1 MNCKPCLRYVGTTI
15 AEAESLAYHCV
26 MNYYVVEKTEYIK
39 NKDLYKGVSCM
50 HIKTRVFPIVLM
62 RYLMFW
68 FLIKQGW
75 KLQAIATHYGLKD
88 HTSVF
93 HGKQQINNALSLKH
107 DTDIKDAVQAFIG
120 FVK

>member
-1 MNCKPCLRYVGTTI
+1 MTCKPCLNYVGATI
-15 AEAESLAYHCV
+15 AEAESLAYYCV
-26 MNYYVVEKTEYIK
+26 MSHYVSATPQYHNHKELT
-39 NKDLYKGVSCM
+39 GVSCM

-93 HGKQQINNALSLKH
+93 HGKQKITETLSLKH
-107 DTDIKDAVQAFIG
+107 DTDIKDAVLAFIG